1 MIPDSFLEKMPFL
14 VRPENVV
21 RYENNRVY
29 VLDRRK
35 YPQNIEF
42 LELKDCEEVAKA
54 ITDMVTQSLGPRYLA
69 LYGMALAAKA
79 AKVENVK
86 EELERAGERL
96 INTRPT
102 NHEIREAVT
111 SLLKY
116 YQDYDNKKDTSAFDI
131 VLSFIDHLIMKRHY
145 ESLALAEVGSVV
157 LKDGDTILTHCFPE
171 TTLVYLLIK
180 AKDEGKKLK
189 AFSTETRP
197 YLQGAKL
204 TASVLHDMDIPVTLI
219 SDSMVAEVFS
229 KDLVNVFLT
238 GTDRVTMSGH
248 VVNKVGTL
256 QNAILSKTYGVPY
269 YALSYGPDRNAKTPQ
284 DVKIEYRDP
293 VELLSFK
300 GIPIAKEGVKGY
312 YPAFDITPP
321 LYITG
326 IITDKGIF
334 EPLKISE
341 YPDSA

>member
-1 MIPDSFLEKMPFL
+1 MIPQDFLEKMPFL
-14 VRPENVV
+14 VRPENIV

-35 YPQNIEF
+35 YPQDVDF
-42 LELKDCEEVAKA
+42 VELKNIEEVAQA
-54 ITDMVTQSLGPRYLA
+54 IFDMVTQSLGPRYLA
-69 LYGMALAAKA
+69 LYGMALAAKD
-79 AKVENVK
+79 AKPESAE
-86 EELERAGERL
+86 EELLRAGERL
-96 INTRPT
+96 VNTRPT

-116 YQDYDNKKDTSAFDI
+116 YKAYDKREDMSAFDI
-131 VLSFIDHLIMKRHY
+131 VLSFIDELITKRHF
-145 ESLALAEVGSVV
+145 ESLSLAEAGSKI
-157 LKDGDTILTHCFPE
+157 LNSNDTILTHCFPE

-180 AKDEGKKLK
+180 AKDEGKNLK
-189 AFSTETRP
+189 AVSTETRP
-197 YLQGAKL
+197 YLQGARL
-204 TASVLHDMDIPVTLI
+204 TASVLHDMGIPVTLI
-219 SDSMVAEVFS
+219 SDNMVADVFS
-229 KDLVNVFLT
+229 KNLVNVFLT

-256 QNAILSKTYGVPY
+256 QNAILGNTYGIPY
-269 YALSYGPDRNAKTPQ
+269 YALSYGPDRNAKTPL

-293 VELLSFK
+293 IELLSFR
-300 GIPIAKEGVKGY
+300 GVLIAKEGVKGY

-321 LYITG
+321 EYITG

-334 EPLKISE
+334 DPFKIGE